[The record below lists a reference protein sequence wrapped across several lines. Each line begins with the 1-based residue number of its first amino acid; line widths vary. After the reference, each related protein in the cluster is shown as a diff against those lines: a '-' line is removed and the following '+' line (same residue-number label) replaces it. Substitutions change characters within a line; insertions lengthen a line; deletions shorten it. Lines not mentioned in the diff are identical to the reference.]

1 MRLSGL
7 GSVLLMTWRA
17 QWSYLVMWTKASCAM
32 PLLHCQLLM
41 LVIHE
46 LLKPNCKLNKMNVA
60 RYVRGA
66 GAYLPGGWGIPPT
79 GWPPR
84 RTLPRPYPYYLY
96 YTCLRIIEPRI
107 VDWYHNTTSFMI
119 SWDNVSH
126 CIVVLPQPSSAA
138 SLGRVLINPVL
149 QSRLAECPLRSES
162 D

>member
-60 RYVRGA
+60 RYVRG
-66 GAYLPGGWGIPPT
+66 GLGHTYRVGGVYPLPGG
-79 GWPPR
+79 PR
-84 RTLPRPYPYYLY
+84 GGRCPGRTRTNY
-96 YTCLRIIEPRI
+96 II
-107 VDWYHNTTSFMI
+107 
-119 SWDNVSH
+119 
-126 CIVVLPQPSSAA
+126 
-138 SLGRVLINPVL
+138 RV
-149 QSRLAECPLRSES
+149 
-162 D
+162 